1 MQQPA
6 SQRQMQGYERC
17 LVLGGARSGKSSY
30 AVARCEAFP
39 APRAYLATAEPGDAE
54 MAERIARHRAARA
67 AAWYTVEEPLQVP
80 AALQAQQGRCT
91 VLLLDCLTL
100 WLSNLMERGL
110 DDGGILHRLEEGLA
124 ALEKLS
130 CHVILVSNE
139 VGWGIVPAHPYAR
152 RFRDL
157 AGRANQL
164 AAAALDEVV
173 LIVAGQ
179 PLWLKPAGGPT
190 SG

>member
-1 MQQPA
+1 M
-6 SQRQMQGYERC
+6 RGYERC

-39 APRAYLATAEPGDAE
+39 PPRAYLATAEPGDAE

-67 AAWYTVEEPLQVP
+67 AAWYTIEEPLQVA
-80 AALQAQQGRCT
+80 AALQEQQGRCT

-110 DDGGILHRLEEGLA
+110 EDATILQRLEEALA
-124 ALEKLS
+124 ALGTLL

-139 VGWGIVPAHPYAR
+139 VGWGIVPAHPYGR

-157 AGRANQL
+157 AGRANQI

-179 PLWLKPAGGPT
+179 PLCLKPAGGST
-190 SG
+190 SR